1 VTGSK
6 TVLQTGTSTIMID
19 CGLFQGIKPLREL
32 NWQPLSVLPST
43 IDCVLL
49 THGHLDHCGWLP
61 LLVHQG
67 FTGKIFCSNPTM
79 AIAKLILLDSA
90 KIQEDEAKKANYE
103 KYSKHEVAKPLY
115 TVEQAEKVFELFH
128 VVKTNESISLTGAVT
143 AKFTNAGHIIG
154 ACTIEVSCENKI
166 LVFSGDIGRDNDVL
180 MFPPTKPK
188 KASYVFLESTYGDR
202 IHPDVNAKAELEIE
216 INTAFEKGGTVII
229 PSFAVE
235 RAQGVMYLL
244 WQLKLEG
251 KIPDIPYIIDS
262 PMGVSAFNIF
272 FNNSNWHK
280 ISVADCVSMSKMF
293 TMITDYRDTVEA
305 IGNKKPKVVIAASGM
320 VTGGRVLNY
329 LEEYIDKPE
338 TTVILVGYQ
347 GEGTRGRKLIEGAV
361 NVKIYGKIYSVLARV
376 IEIKGLSAHGDQK
389 DLLNWLS
396 DLNSKPSKV
405 FIVHGE
411 NQPADELRLKIIDR
425 YGFDCCIPLLGQEFE
440 L

>member
-1 VTGSK
+1 
-6 TVLQTGTSTIMID
+6 M
-19 CGLFQGIKPLREL
+19 
-32 NWQPLSVLPST
+32 PST